1 VNRRR
6 ILVQLNKGEAVH
18 GMRDYLFFDNK
29 GQIRKQQPDDLV
41 NLVGCLNLVS
51 NAITVWNTVYM
62 QAAID
67 ELIRQGE
74 SIADSELVHLSPIRF
89 QHINRYGR
97 FRFDIGDDV
106 ASSGLR
112 PLRSD

>member
-1 VNRRR
+1 
-6 ILVQLNKGEAVH
+6 
-18 GMRDYLFFDNK
+18 
-29 GQIRKQQPDDLV
+29 
-41 NLVGCLNLVS
+41 
-51 NAITVWNTVYM
+51 M

-67 ELIRQGE
+67 ELVRKGE
-74 SIADSELVHLSPIRF
+74 TIEQSELVHLSPIRF

-106 ASSGLR
+106 MSSGLR

>member
-1 VNRRR
+1 
-6 ILVQLNKGEAVH
+6 
-18 GMRDYLFFDNK
+18 
-29 GQIRKQQPDDLV
+29 
-41 NLVGCLNLVS
+41 
-51 NAITVWNTVYM
+51 M

-67 ELIRQGE
+67 EPIRNGE
-74 SIADSELVHLSPIRF
+74 SIEESELVHLSPIRF

-112 PLRSD
+112 PLRSNEGLA

>member
-1 VNRRR
+1 
-6 ILVQLNKGEAVH
+6 
-18 GMRDYLFFDNK
+18 
-29 GQIRKQQPDDLV
+29 
-41 NLVGCLNLVS
+41 
-51 NAITVWNTVYM
+51 M

-67 ELIRQGE
+67 ELIRKGE
-74 SIADSELVHLSPIRF
+74 SIEDSELVHLSPIRF